1 VPGVSLA
8 ASYEVAGI
16 GVQVGGDWYD
26 AFAMP
31 DGRLGIVVGDVTG
44 RGIRAA
50 SAMGQLRTLTR
61 AFALGGDG
69 QREPGQALTLLNR
82 HQLALGDEHL
92 FTIIYAILDPEHG
105 TIAWANGGHPPPLL
119 RATDRAC
126 RYLEGGNG
134 LMGVDDK
141 VYETYEQTIDTSST
155 VVLYTDG
162 LVERRGE
169 SLDVGLER
177 LAGAVG
183 DGPEEPG
190 QLRDHILTALIE
202 PSGQRYDDVTA
213 VVARL
218 GR

>member
-1 VPGVSLA
+1 
-8 ASYEVAGI
+8 
-16 GVQVGGDWYD
+16 VQVGGDWYD

-69 QREPGQALTLLNR
+69 QRTPGDALTLLNR
-82 HQLALGDEHL
+82 HQLALDDEQL
-92 FTIIYAILDPEHG
+92 FTIVYAIVDPERL
-105 TIAWANGGHPPPLL
+105 TIAWASGGHPPPLI
-119 RATDRAC
+119 RAADGAC
-126 RYLEGGNG
+126 RYVQGGNG
-134 LMGVDDK
+134 LMGVEDS
-141 VYETYEQTIDTSST
+141 VYETFEQSLGPDST

-169 SLDVGLER
+169 SLDVGLAR
-177 LAGAVG
+177 LAEAACI
-183 DGPEEPG
+183 GPEGPE
-190 QLRDHILTALIE
+190 QLRDHILAAVLE
-202 PSGQRYDDVTA
+202 PAGERYDDVTA